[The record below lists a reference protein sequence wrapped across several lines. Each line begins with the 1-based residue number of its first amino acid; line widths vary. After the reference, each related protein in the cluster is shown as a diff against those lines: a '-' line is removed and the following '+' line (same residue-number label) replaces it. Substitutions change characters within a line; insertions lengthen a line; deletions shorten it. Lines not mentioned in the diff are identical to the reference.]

1 MPTTQLMLVIA
12 RCVAL
17 LRLTVQKDD
26 LKNVNTTSKMSYLF
40 IWLTNDF
47 EVFVSD
53 KISSLLGTTT

>member
-1 MPTTQLMLVIA
+1 MLVIA